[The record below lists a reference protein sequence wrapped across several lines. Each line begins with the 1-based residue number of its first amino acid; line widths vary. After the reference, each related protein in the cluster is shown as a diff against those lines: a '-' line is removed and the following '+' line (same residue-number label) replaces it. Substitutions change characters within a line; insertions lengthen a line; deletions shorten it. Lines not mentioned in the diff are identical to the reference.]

1 MRNEIIVAVF
11 PSRSAL
17 TKGLD
22 HVMSLPD
29 VKILR
34 AAVVA
39 KAQTGEIAVAGDE
52 ISADEGGI
60 AGGTLGAAL
69 GALGLVQAGALAL
82 TGVGVVIAIGA
93 GALVGGLLGGFT
105 GRFAVNLLDSGAK
118 PAQIQALGALLQSG
132 HCAIIFEMKPD
143 VENLPRLRQE
153 LKAYRVTA
161 VEHWDNMLRGSL
173 NAASAG

>member
-22 HVMSLPD
+22 HVMSLKD
-29 VKILR
+29 VTILR

-39 KAQTGEIAVAGDE
+39 KAQSGEIAIAGDE
-52 ISADEGGI
+52 ISTDEAGI
-60 AGGTLGAAL
+60 AGGTLGAAI
-69 GALGLVQAGALAL
+69 GVLGLAQMGALAL
-82 TGVGVVIAIGA
+82 TGVGVIIAIGA

-118 PAQIQALGALLQSG
+118 PAQIQALGALLQTG
-132 HCAIIFEMKPD
+132 HCAIIYEMKPD

-153 LKAYRVTA
+153 LKAYRVTV
-161 VEHWDNMLRGSL
+161 VEHWDNLLRDSIS
-173 NAASAG
+173 AASAG